1 VSASSTLDPLA
12 AKRERRRKQL
22 LAEYYGKGESGGE
35 SGGGGGGGG
44 GDDAP
49 KRHASTS
56 SSSSSVGGGGGGGGG
71 AMSDEAER
79 LNLEGPHFSAGAY
92 CDSLIGKESLA
103 ALVKRDAS
111 LEHEVA
117 RLDGEMKTL
126 VYENYNKFISATD
139 TIKAI
144 KSNVEQLDHE
154 MAALEQ
160 RMAAVGERAHRV
172 DAHLKPKRDALL
184 QLDAVHRLLQ
194 KLHFFV
200 ELPQRLQQCVEL
212 HSYAQAVEH
221 YQKSA
226 PILRKYAELASFKS
240 IEEQCAALI
249 KRLHA
254 DLRAQLASR
263 DASSA
268 QVAEAVRLLLLLGDE
283 RAALSSKF
291 VAWHD
296 AHVNALL
303 KPLERDGVQGAAV
316 RDAAAKLLPALVDMH
331 DKHAAAFGRATADE
345 TDAATAWC
353 RATLARYL
361 GVARKALL
369 TLGDAGA
376 VLDGLRAI
384 HVELHKVHTL
394 LPHLALTEK
403 ASDFETQTINELV
416 GPVLDGALQRSAALL
431 HATATPPAPAADDE
445 KAAVHA
451 VRAAGNAIGEA
462 ATAAI
467 ERALG
472 DLAPLF
478 AHSDDDW
485 GALLKRLRPTLAT
498 KVQVKLQQLV
508 LSLNLLLI
516 DYYEP
521 PRTAELPKNYANA
534 AHVLKLVHAARFLQL
549 RTAPRCLDAL
559 AKLVDAGAKATA
571 DKRLDVPTLQSQFAR
586 SARALLH
593 RYASLVAQNTTAALI
608 EKAPASTAV
617 GDLLVELWRAALV
630 DIDASGF
637 SATASDDRGGGASA
651 TAAAAAATAGGTSSG
666 ALPAVQR
673 GGGLFQRR
681 VDAFAEPQFAKPS
694 LVAAIVLRTL
704 KSLIELVRRRAI
716 PTPVPLDAVDK
727 FVSANGL
734 SPEAQDDIKQLSKMV
749 RI

>member
-1 VSASSTLDPLA
+1 LA

-35 SGGGGGGGG
+35 SGGGG
-44 GDDAP
+44 DDAP
-49 KRHASTS
+49 KRHTSTS

-71 AMSDEAER
+71 GAMTDEAER
-79 LNLEGPHFSAGAY
+79 LNLEGPHFSAAAY

-283 RAALSSKF
+283 RAVEQVCR
-291 VAWHD
+291 VARRARQRAAEAAGARRRAGRRGARRRRQAAAGARRH
-296 AHVNALL
+296 ARQARRRVR
-303 KPLERDGVQGAAV
+303 PRDGRRGGRGDGVVPRDAGALPRRGAQGAADARRRRRRARWPA
-316 RDAAAKLLPALVDMH
+316 RDPRRAAQGA
-331 DKHAAAFGRATADE
+331 HAAAAPGAHRE
-345 TDAATAWC
+345 
-353 RATLARYL
+353 
-361 GVARKALL
+361 GV
-369 TLGDAGA
+369 
-376 VLDGLRAI
+376 GL
-384 HVELHKVHTL
+384 
-394 LPHLALTEK
+394 
-403 ASDFETQTINELV
+403 
-416 GPVLDGALQRSAALL
+416 
-431 HATATPPAPAADDE
+431 
-445 KAAVHA
+445 
-451 VRAAGNAIGEA
+451 
-462 ATAAI
+462 
-467 ERALG
+467 
-472 DLAPLF
+472 
-478 AHSDDDW
+478 
-485 GALLKRLRPTLAT
+485 
-498 KVQVKLQQLV
+498 
-508 LSLNLLLI
+508 
-516 DYYEP
+516 
-521 PRTAELPKNYANA
+521 
-534 AHVLKLVHAARFLQL
+534 
-549 RTAPRCLDAL
+549 
-559 AKLVDAGAKATA
+559 
-571 DKRLDVPTLQSQFAR
+571 
-586 SARALLH
+586 
-593 RYASLVAQNTTAALI
+593 
-608 EKAPASTAV
+608 
-617 GDLLVELWRAALV
+617 
-630 DIDASGF
+630 
-637 SATASDDRGGGASA
+637 
-651 TAAAAAATAGGTSSG
+651 
-666 ALPAVQR
+666 
-673 GGGLFQRR
+673 
-681 VDAFAEPQFAKPS
+681 
-694 LVAAIVLRTL
+694 
-704 KSLIELVRRRAI
+704 
-716 PTPVPLDAVDK
+716 
-727 FVSANGL
+727 
-734 SPEAQDDIKQLSKMV
+734 
-749 RI
+749 